1 LYYSHDKVL
10 VFLKKL
16 TKPYEKNYLPPLF
29 ISFIPK
35 INAQR
40 ILSNNESIQNKTIII
55 LPLNAKIFVTPTQI
69 IEKELY

>member
-1 LYYSHDKVL
+1 M
-10 VFLKKL
+10 KK
-16 TKPYEKNYLPPLF
+16 TLPPLF